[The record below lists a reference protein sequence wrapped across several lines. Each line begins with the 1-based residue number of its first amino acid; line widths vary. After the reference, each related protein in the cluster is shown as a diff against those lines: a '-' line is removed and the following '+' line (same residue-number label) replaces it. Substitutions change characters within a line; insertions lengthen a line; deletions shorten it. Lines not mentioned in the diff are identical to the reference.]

1 MDQDKVAFLLE
12 LEDKLAKIRSQV
24 NSKLENQKHIAII
37 LTAVEENIAGQ
48 ATNDVSKNIVNYII
62 SFMSLL
68 DQAVDPS
75 THEIKDIQ
83 LASSSTYLL
92 DLIFHYS
99 PKVLLRSK
107 FSEILTKIAPC
118 ITAEKANAPLIR
130 AAIGCLESL
139 LISQDA
145 QAWNNTYDLNVTPK
159 RGLQG
164 ILELSLDVRPKV
176 RKRALDAV
184 HAVLLNPPVAPTAE
198 HVAAVFVADFCDKQ
212 LAGILNDLS
221 NLSNKQLKAQKTK
234 EDINASVMRS
244 LRLITSVVSTGQ
256 WPSSQIEPLCDVLL
270 GVTKS
275 SEQYL
280 VSASFECFESMFKT
294 MAETTISSGLA
305 ENKYLRVLDTIFA
318 LKPSNVDTLLTKSW
332 IAVVIKGMS
341 TYATHQPLKALRK
354 IPGVFH
360 IMSTYLAS
368 ETPEVYQAASQCLI
382 SILSESVKD
391 DLLLYTPSV
400 DEKVFKNVDEIISQ
414 IAKTFIDFLSIRYS
428 HCSREILKILVA
440 AFNKFRYRSNPHFL
454 KSLKIVDTWR
464 VNEEQFMDL
473 RNEIELVIGASISAM
488 GPEVIL
494 AEAPLNL
501 DNPSSERPGRA
512 WLLPLIRDNTKNANL
527 ATFQNELAP
536 YIKSFQSKFDKVPE
550 ESIQLRVFQT
560 IVDQIWSTLPR
571 FCELPMDLRESF
583 TDEFASELSS
593 LLYSEVELRTTI
605 CHALKV
611 LAESNVSY
619 AEESSSHNVLLLQRF
634 PISEAQK
641 NIEYLSTKSTNLLAV
656 LFNVYTQTTPN
667 ARSYIL
673 ETIDQ
678 YLKIT
683 SKEDLGKTFNNVC
696 GLLKNSMNEESSGN
710 VNKEKKKPQLTAT
723 LLDLIICMITYL
735 PVSSYSA
742 LFSIFSLTVNS
753 ADALIQKR
761 AYRIITKLSE
771 LKSGSTAVAQFIS
784 DIENVMVD
792 SASSVQTSAKA
803 ARLTAIKTIVELLP
817 LDHLDFIVRTVAEVI
832 LSTKDVNE
840 KSRETAFDT
849 LICMGRKM
857 NEPNGIIKLS
867 QIPGY
872 DPTTPDQ
879 SSSISEFFKI
889 ISAGLIG
896 ESQHMVSSSIT
907 GYACL
912 VFEFKNELDSG
923 ILMDIYDTIELY
935 LTSNSREIVKSAIGF
950 TKVCVLGLP
959 EELMRPKVPELLLK
973 LLRWSHEHTG
983 HFKAKVKHIIE
994 RLIRRF
1000 GYDYIEANFPEEDRR
1015 LLTNIRK
1022 MRNRNKR
1029 KDEEVT
1035 TGVSDVAATKGS
1047 RFMSAFDEAVYGS
1060 DEENDN
1066 GSDQE
1071 ENVAGGKMKNG
1082 AKQFIV
1088 ESGDNPLD
1096 LLDSQTLAHISST
1109 RPKKFNKNQNR
1120 ARFNDDAFN
1129 FDSEGKLVVKGQ
1141 PKPSTNVDDPLS
1153 AVTSGIN
1160 AYLEAVKSGPVRGQ
1174 RNKLKFRKNGKD
1186 SDDFGDDDDG
1196 EKDSRLMRGRVNQGN
1211 KIGKHNKKGP
1221 KFKSRKK
1228 L

>member
-1 MDQDKVAFLLE
+1 MDQDQVAFLLE
-12 LEDKLAKIRSQV
+12 LEDKLAKIRFQAT
-24 NSKLENQKHIAII
+24 SKLENQKHVAII
-37 LTAVEENIAGQ
+37 LTAVEENIVGQ
-48 ATNDVSKNIVNYII
+48 ATNDISKNIVNYII

-75 THEIKDIQ
+75 THEIKDLQ

-92 DLIFHYS
+92 DLIFRYS
-99 PKVLLRSK
+99 PKPLLRSK

-139 LISQDA
+139 LIAQDA

-159 RGLQG
+159 RGLLG
-164 ILELSLDVRPKV
+164 ILELSLDLRPKV

-184 HAVLLNPPVAPTAE
+184 HAVLSNPPVAPTAE

-212 LAGILNDLS
+212 LAGVLDELS
-221 NLSNKQLKAQKTK
+221 NLSNKQLKAQNTK

-244 LRLITSVVSTGQ
+244 LRLVTSVISTGQ

-270 GVTKS
+270 GVTRS

-280 VSASFECFESMFKT
+280 VSAAFECFESMFKA
-294 MAETTISSGLA
+294 MAETTVSSGLA
-305 ENKYLRVLDTIFA
+305 ENKYLRVLDTIFS
-318 LKPSNVDTLLTKSW
+318 LKPSNVDTLLTKAW
-332 IAVVIKGMS
+332 IAVVVKGMS
-341 TYATHQPLKALRK
+341 TYAVHQPLKALRK
-354 IPGVFH
+354 IPNVFRV
-360 IMSTYLAS
+360 MSTYLAS
-368 ETPEVYQAASQCLI
+368 ETTEVYQAASQCLI
-382 SILSESVKD
+382 SILSDSIQD
-391 DLLLYTPSV
+391 HLLLFTPDV
-400 DEKVFKNVDEIISQ
+400 DDKIFKNVDDIICQ
-414 IAKTFIDFLSIRYS
+414 ISKTFIDFLSIKYS

-488 GPEVIL
+488 GPEVVL
-494 AEAPLNL
+494 AQAPLNL
-501 DNPSSERPGRA
+501 DNPSNERPGRA
-512 WLLPLIRDNTKNANL
+512 WMLPLIRDYTKNAKL
-527 ATFQNELAP
+527 STFQNELAP
-536 YIKSFQSKFDKVPE
+536 YITSFQSKFDKVPE
-550 ESIQLRVFQT
+550 ESIQLKVFQT
-560 IVDQIWSTLPR
+560 IVEQIWSTLPR
-571 FCELPMDLRESF
+571 FCELPMDLRGSF

-611 LAESNVSY
+611 LAESNVLY
-619 AEESSSHNVLLLQRF
+619 AEGSLSDDVLLLQHF

-683 SKEDLGKTFNNVC
+683 SKEDVEKTFNNIC
-696 GLLKNSMNEESSGN
+696 GLLKNSMNEESKGN
-710 VNKEKKKPQLTAT
+710 GNKEKKKPQLTAT
-723 LLDLIICMITYL
+723 LLDLIICMTTYL
-735 PVSSYSA
+735 PASSYSA
-742 LFSIFSLTVNS
+742 LFSIFGLTVCS
-753 ADALIQKR
+753 SDALIQKR
-761 AYRIITKLSE
+761 AYRIVTKLSE
-771 LKSGSTAVAQFIS
+771 FESGSTAVAQFIS

-792 SASSVQTSAKA
+792 NTTTVQTSAKA
-803 ARLTAIKTIVELLP
+803 ARLAAIKTIVDLLP
-817 LDHLDFIVRTVAEVI
+817 FDHLGFIVRTVAEVI

-849 LICMGRKM
+849 LINMGKKM

-872 DPTTPDQ
+872 DPATPDQ
-879 SSSISEFFKI
+879 PSSVSEFFKI

-912 VFEFKNELDSG
+912 VFEFKNEMDSG

-959 EELMRPKVPELLLK
+959 EEVMRPKVPELLLK

-1000 GYDYIEANFPEEDRR
+1000 GYDYIEANFPEEDRK

-1022 MRNRNKR
+1022 ARNRSKR
-1029 KDEEVT
+1029 KDEEVAPAIDANAGT
-1035 TGVSDVAATKGS
+1035 TTKGS

-1060 DEENDN
+1060 DNENGN
-1066 GSDQE
+1066 ESDQE
-1071 ENVAGGKMKNG
+1071 ENAAGGRRKNG
-1082 AKQFIV
+1082 QKQFIV
-1088 ESGDNPLD
+1088 ESGENPLD

-1109 RPKKFNKNQNR
+1109 RPKKFNKNQNKG
-1120 ARFNDDAFN
+1120 RFEDDTFN

-1141 PKPSTNVDDPLS
+1141 AKPSANADDPLS

-1174 RNKLKFRKNGKD
+1174 RNKLKFKKNGKD
-1186 SDDFGDDDDG
+1186 SDEFGDDG
-1196 EKDSRLMRGRVNQGN
+1196 EKDDRVMRRKVDPRN
-1211 KIGKHNKKGP
+1211 KIGKGGKRGP

>member
-1 MDQDKVAFLLE
+1 MDQDQVAFLLE
-12 LEDKLAKIRSQV
+12 LEDKLAKIRYQV
-24 NSKLENQKHIAII
+24 SSKLENQKHVAII
-37 LTAVEENIAGQ
+37 LTAVEENIKGQ
-48 ATNDVSKNIVNYII
+48 ATNDISKNIVNYII

-68 DQAVDPS
+68 DQAVDPA
-75 THEIKDIQ
+75 THEIKDLQ

-99 PKVLLRSK
+99 PKPLLRSK

-118 ITAEKANAPLIR
+118 ITAENANAPLIR

-139 LISQDA
+139 LIAQDT
-145 QAWNNTYDLNVTPK
+145 QAWNNTYDLSITPK

-164 ILELSLDVRPKV
+164 ILELSLDIRPKV

-184 HAVLLNPPVAPTAE
+184 YAILSNPPVAPTAE

-212 LAGILNDLS
+212 LADVLNDLS
-221 NLSNKQLKAQKTK
+221 NSSNKQIKAQKTK
-234 EDINASVMRS
+234 EDINSSIMRS
-244 LRLITSVVSTGQ
+244 LRLIASVISTGQ
-256 WPSSQIEPLCDVLL
+256 WPSSQIEPLCDTLL

-280 VSASFECFESMFKT
+280 VSASFECFESMFKA

-318 LKPSNVDTLLTKSW
+318 LKPSNVDTLLTKAW
-332 IAVVIKGMS
+332 IAVVVKGMS
-341 TYATHQPLKALRK
+341 TYSVHQPLKALRK
-354 IPGVFH
+354 IPNVFH
-360 IMSTYLAS
+360 VMSTYLAS

-382 SILSESVKD
+382 SIISDSIQD
-391 DLLLYTPSV
+391 DLLLYTPGV
-400 DEKVFKNVDEIISQ
+400 DNKTFQNVDNIISQ
-414 IAKTFIDFLSIRYS
+414 IAKAFIDFLSIKYS

-440 AFNKFRYRSNPHFL
+440 AFTKFKYRSNPHFL

-473 RNEIELVIGASISAM
+473 RNEIELVIGASISAV
-488 GPEVIL
+488 GPEVVL
-494 AEAPLNL
+494 SQAPLNL
-501 DNPSSERPGRA
+501 DNPSNERPGRA
-512 WLLPLIRDNTKNANL
+512 WLLPLIRDYTKNARL
-527 ATFQNELAP
+527 STFRNELAP

-550 ESIQLRVFQT
+550 ESIQLKIFET

-571 FCELPMDLRESF
+571 FCELPMDLRETF

-593 LLYSEVELRTTI
+593 LLYSQVELRTTI
-605 CHALKV
+605 CHSLKV
-611 LAESNVSY
+611 LAESNLSY
-619 AEESSSHNVLLLQRF
+619 CEGSHSENVLLLQRF

-641 NIEYLSTKSTNLLAV
+641 NIKYLSTKSTNLLAV
-656 LFNVYTQTTPN
+656 LFNIYTQTTPN
-667 ARSYIL
+667 ARSFIL

-683 SKEDLGKTFNNVC
+683 SEEDLGKTFNNVC
-696 GLLKNSMNEESSGN
+696 GLLKNSMSEESSGN
-710 VNKEKKKPQLTAT
+710 ANKEKKKPQLTAT

-735 PVSSYSA
+735 PASSYSA
-742 LFSIFSLTVNS
+742 LFSIFGLTVNS
-753 ADALIQKR
+753 SDALIQKR

-771 LKSGSTAVAQFIS
+771 LESGAAAVAQFIP
-784 DIENVMVD
+784 DIENLMVD
-792 SASSVQTSAKA
+792 NTSTVQTSAKA
-803 ARLTAIKTIVELLP
+803 ARLAAIKTIIDLLP
-817 LDHLDFIVRTVAEVI
+817 LDNLSFIVRTVAEVI

-849 LICMGRKM
+849 LINMGKKM

-879 SSSISEFFKI
+879 PSSISEFFKI

-912 VFEFKNELDSG
+912 VFEFKNEMDSS

-1000 GYDYIEANFPEEDRR
+1000 GYDYIEANFPEEDRK

-1022 MRNRNKR
+1022 ARNRSKR
-1029 KDEEVT
+1029 KDEEDAPAAANSGVT
-1035 TGVSDVAATKGS
+1035 TKGS
-1047 RFMSAFDEAVYGS
+1047 KFMSAFDEAVYGS
-1060 DEENDN
+1060 DNEKDN
-1066 GSDQE
+1066 ESDQE
-1071 ENVAGGKMKNG
+1071 ENAAGGRRKNG
-1082 AKQFIV
+1082 PKQFIV
-1088 ESGDNPLD
+1088 ESGENPLD

-1109 RPKKFNKNQNR
+1109 RPKKFNKNQNK

-1141 PKPSTNVDDPLS
+1141 AKSSTNVDDPLS

-1174 RNKLKFRKNGKD
+1174 RNKLKFKKNGKD
-1186 SDDFGDDDDG
+1186 SGDFGDEDERDG
-1196 EKDSRLMRGRVNQGN
+1196 KPNGRRTDPRN
-1211 KIGKHNKKGP
+1211 KIGKGGKRGP